1 MAKEPNLFLEYI
13 SEKQGDTLH
22 RAVHSFLIR
31 NKYLVENKLG
41 SRYRVTF
48 IELEDLD
55 YQSVRFE
62 DKGGD
67 KIEFDILVIPEITAK
82 VVYGKH
88 NDRDVESVTDVWLT
102 ITCSGVVSDDLISFK
117 IEGIS
122 EYNKKKREKPLS
134 CDLVPIITRD
144 DYEKY
149 ATEILQK
156 FYPAGLEKPCAID
169 VLTIAKN
176 MGISVVDR
184 SISADGS
191 IFGQVY
197 FKDTKADLYDRR
209 SGTMQMI
216 SVPKNTMIIDSDSSS
231 LFSFGCQKLTIAH
244 ECVHFYLHKKAF
256 FFARMVNKELSHIQ
270 CQREG
275 GLVGK
280 NEGTNNHWME
290 VQANGIAPYILMPR
304 QMVIKKYNELENM
317 YLSWGL
323 KPLEYAENLVKA
335 IADFFDVTNYAARKR
350 LLDLGYTLAG
360 GTLNFVDG
368 QYIKPY
374 LYKKGALAKNETYT
388 VSYKDVYD
396 KIFTAP
402 TMGAY
407 IYQGNFVF
415 VENHLCIESP
425 KFVRQTKEGDHEL
438 TDYAREHLD
447 ECCVKFKCTS
457 RSSVIRDSLATACYL
472 CRQFDEDL
480 YYDLEIADSNGPLYN
495 SPDLPFAFK
504 EHRERILQIKKDIM
518 GKSFTEILNYFVDN
532 LHKDNK
538 ELAYELGLDERSI
551 RRYLSGESKRPDKR
565 SVIAICMALKLPP
578 EITDIVLKQAHVSL
592 VEGDNEDDA
601 LMGVIMTHRGKS
613 IKKINAYLERLG
625 VEPLNNASF

>member
-1 MAKEPNLFLEYI
+1 MDSKVKLNEWNLVGIKLFKANKKYYASIILNEEMFDPFEIDECVEEINYLLVANQANLIVNTSTATSSGTTTGTTSNLNMPFKVCLMSFGAYEYTEVECKAI
-13 SEKQGDTLH
+13 YNEGL
-22 RAVHSFLIR
+22 
-31 NKYLVENKLG
+31 KYLFKEAINKSNATIYYDEKVYDGFDVITLNG
-41 SRYRVTF
+41 S
-48 IELEDLD
+48 LE
-55 YQSVRFE
+55 ST
-62 DKGGD
+62 KGLKPV
-67 KIEFDILVIPEITAK
+67 KIA
-82 VVYGKH
+82 
-88 NDRDVESVTDVWLT
+88 
-102 ITCSGVVSDDLISFK
+102 
-117 IEGIS
+117 
-122 EYNKKKREKPLS
+122 
-134 CDLVPIITRD
+134 
-144 DYEKY
+144 
-149 ATEILQK
+149 
-156 FYPAGLEKPCAID
+156 
-169 VLTIAKN
+169 TIAQN

-209 SGTMQMI
+209 SGVMQTVL
-216 SVPKNTMIIDSDSSS
+216 VPKNTMIIDSDSSS

-256 FFARMVNKELSHIQ
+256 FFAKMVNKELSHIQ

-275 GLVGK
+275 GIVGK

-304 QMVIKKYNELENM
+304 QMVVKKYNELENM
-317 YLSWGL
+317 YMSWGQT
-323 KPLEYAENLVKA
+323 PLEYAESLVKA

-350 LLDLGYTLAG
+350 LLDLGFTLAG
-360 GTLNFVDG
+360 GTLNYVDG

-374 LYKKGALAKNETYT
+374 LYKKGALAKDETYT
-388 VSYKDVYD
+388 VSYKDIYD
-396 KIFTAP
+396 KIFSS

-425 KFVRQTKEGDHEL
+425 KYVQKTEEGDHEL
-438 TDYAREHLD
+438 TVYAREHLD

-480 YYDLEIADSNGPLYN
+480 YYDLEIADSNSALYN
-495 SPDLPFAFK
+495 SPNLPFAFK
-504 EHRERILQIKKDIM
+504 EHRDRILQIKKDIM

-538 ELAYELGLDERSI
+538 ELAYDSGLDERSI

-565 SVIAICMALKLPP
+565 SVIAICMALKLPS
-578 EITDIVLKQAHVSL
+578 EITDIVLKQAHISL
-592 VEGDNEDDA
+592 VEGDTEDDA